1 MKTIIATLAFI
12 CSLCNVGMAQNKLS
26 LVPSSASFVIKYAGE
41 NFTKNISVKK
51 IDSYS
56 FIKND
61 FFKILHLDKS
71 SSLKNTGIDFEQDSY
86 QYVTIQDTCINFVS
100 LLNIKNQAQFLKL
113 IKDNYSN
120 ASEPVTKNGFSFI
133 PVSNSTYIGWNSNMA
148 VIVNST
154 YQNRKYYYEDNY
166 ISDTGLV
173 EIAVDTVVAIP
184 PVDTTISTEEAEA
197 KEREEQRIRDS
208 IYNFK
213 WDLWQQQQ
221 DMIAKKQQQA
231 TAEAIMQNSFT
242 GNIKSIANDA
252 GYQKIVEPTAHVS
265 AWFNTESIFNQ
276 YMNYFN
282 RGSYGVV
289 SSITEPHYG
298 LADGFNSA
306 VNVYFDKDKVR
317 MEQKTFSANDSLNKL
332 SLAVMNNKQSNSLIN
347 FVNPGNIG
355 YLSMSINTE
364 AMANYYYPLM
374 KSYLGNS
381 SYMNDYADLIDVYID
396 LLQIM
401 IDEKGIAELLPGN
414 YMFVMHD
421 MKARMVDYTD
431 YEYDEE
437 YNRKEVRKTR
447 KELSPDFTLAFET
460 NRSDFLERVAHLPL
474 KYAEKEHFDYKQKDG
489 YYVLTFDT
497 GKYPISSLYFMVK
510 DGKAIITTSKNIV
523 DMVKNNTG
531 FTIDDE
537 TKKEILENNYSLQLN
552 STKLIE
558 KLQTQFNTD
567 VNKKVSDYLKQ
578 NLGDVKMESRIKD
591 GMIQGTTTMNIK
603 GKHSNSL
610 EFFFNIIDG
619 VNAIVEKDR
628 QDKEKKMN

>member
-1 MKTIIATLAFI
+1 MKTFI
-12 CSLCNVGMAQNKLS
+12 TALVCCFTFSTVSLAQNNLS
-26 LVPSSASFVIKYAGE
+26 LVPASATFVIKYAGE
-41 NFTKNISVKK
+41 NFTKNISIKK
-51 IDSYS
+51 IDSYN
-56 FIKND
+56 FIKED
-61 FFKILHLDKS
+61 FFKKLHLDKR
-71 SSLKNTGIDFEQDSY
+71 SSLKNTGINFEQDSY
-86 QYVTIQDTCINFVS
+86 QYVIIQDTCINFVS

-113 IKDNYSN
+113 IKDNYSD
-120 ASEPVTKNGFSFI
+120 ASEPVNKNGFSYI
-133 PVSNSTYIGWNSNMA
+133 PVSNTTFIGWNSNMA

-154 YQNRKYYYEDNY
+154 YQNRKYYYDDNY
-166 ISDTGLV
+166 GSDTGLV
-173 EIAVDTVVAIP
+173 ELKVDTAITMEP
-184 PVDTTISTEEAEA
+184 DTTLTEEEKEA
-197 KEREEQRIRDS
+197 KEQEEQRIRDS
-208 IYNFK
+208 IYNYK

-231 TAEAIMQNSFT
+231 TAEAIMQNTFT
-242 GNIKSIANDA
+242 GSVKSIANEA
-252 GYQKIVEPTAHVS
+252 GYQKIVEPAAHVS

-282 RGSYGVV
+282 KGTYGVV
-289 SSITEPHYG
+289 SSITTPYYSKS
-298 LADGFNSA
+298 DGFNSA
-306 VNVYFDKDKVR
+306 VNVYFDKDKLR

-332 SLAVMNNKQSNSLIN
+332 SLAVMNNKQSNGLIK

-364 AMANYYYPLM
+364 AMANYYYPLL
-374 KSYLGNS
+374 KSYLGNA
-381 SYMNDYADLIDVYID
+381 SYMNDYTDLIDVYID
-396 LLQIM
+396 LLQII

-437 YNRKEVRKTR
+437 YNRKEVRKTK
-447 KELSPDFTLAFET
+447 KELSPDFTFAFET

-497 GKYPISSLYFMVK
+497 GKYPINSLYFMVK

-531 FTIDDE
+531 FTTDDE
-537 TKKEILENNYSLQLN
+537 TKKEILDNNYSLQLN

-591 GMIQGTTTMNIK
+591 GMIQGTATMNIK

-619 VNAIVEKDR
+619 VNSIVEKDR

>member
-1 MKTIIATLAFI
+1 MKTFITAFVCCCIISKV
-12 CSLCNVGMAQNKLS
+12 SLAQNNLS
-26 LVPSSASFVIKYAGE
+26 LVPASATFVIKYAGE

-56 FIKND
+56 FIKED
-61 FFKILHLDKS
+61 FFKILHLDKR
-71 SSLKNTGIDFEQDSY
+71 SSLKKTGINFEQDSY

-113 IKDNYSN
+113 IKDNYST
-120 ASEPVTKNGFSFI
+120 ASEPVNKNGFSFI
-133 PVSNSTYIGWNSNMA
+133 PVSNSTFIGWNSNMA

-154 YQNRKYYYEDNY
+154 YQNRKYYYE
-166 ISDTGLV
+166 SDYNTDSSVV
-173 EIAVDTVVAIP
+173 EIKADTAIAIEP
-184 PVDTTISTEEAEA
+184 DTTITAEEAEA

-231 TAEAIMQNSFT
+231 TAEAIMQNSFA

-252 GYQKIVEPTAHVS
+252 GYQKIIDPAAHVS
-265 AWFNTESIFNQ
+265 AWINTESIFNQ

-282 RGSYGVV
+282 RGTYGIVNSV
-289 SSITEPHYG
+289 TTP
-298 LADGFNSA
+298 LNKKPDGFNSA
-306 VNVYFDKDKVR
+306 VNIYFDKDKVR

-332 SLAVMNNKQSNSLIN
+332 SLAVMNNRQSNSLIN

-374 KSYLGNS
+374 KSYLSNS
-381 SYMNDYADLIDVYID
+381 SYMNEYAGLIDVYID

-414 YMFVMHD
+414 YMFVVHD

-431 YEYDEE
+431 YEYDAE

-447 KELSPDFTLAFET
+447 KELSPDFTFAFET

-510 DGKAIITTSKNIV
+510 DGKAVITTSKNIV

-537 TKKEILENNYSLQLN
+537 TKKEIVDNNYSLQLN

-567 VNKKVSDYLKQ
+567 VNRKVSDYLKQ
-578 NLGDVKMESRIKD
+578 NLGNVKMESRIKD